1 MSGKPTFWQLY
12 KRTINKLDER
22 HLGEALELLQE
33 LANVLGDWKLLDEV
47 ADVNSAYGLLLYYME
62 QGNNDPAREQQH
74 TNFIATCYNI
84 AEKAAQTERAL
95 VTGTSARMRS
105 ISEILKDMENLEL
118 KNITSE
124 PCEED
129 ANKHVELYTELFNAS
144 YDSFLWNDEAAAQAQ
159 EVIDSALI
167 AENDKVLMASGL
179 FINCLQAFDARK
191 IIFFADNYSTAT
203 SSMLRIRMLVAVA
216 FTLYTYR
223 NRLFAYPVIT
233 SKLKDLCNNPRFT
246 TDMQNLQKLIIES
259 LSTHEVDRKM
269 REEIIPAMLKSHNF
283 NPEKFGIDSLEEISE
298 SNPEW
303 KNFEQQVGKLA
314 ELEAAGADIYYS
326 TFSTLKRYPFF
337 NNAANWLYP
346 FEENHPGIP
355 KQIRKT
361 GLKGIANALLKS
373 DVLCDSDKYSFCML
387 TTQMTDVQVNMI
399 ISQLPE
405 MGGYD
410 TAIAQTSESTCR
422 NYLRNLFRFFYLY
435 SGKSKPANP
444 FETDMSLLDCNEL
457 AEAFKDKTEINKIS
471 AYAIKKGKYDMAISF
486 LLLSETKGFAD
497 SEVYQELG
505 FCYQKK
511 KSYFDAIAAY
521 EKANALSGDSKWTL
535 QHLAQTNRIV
545 GNYKDA
551 LNYYRLLET
560 AKGEDAKIAFR
571 CGECLVHL
579 ESYDDAMHE
588 FFKAEYLNPDMT
600 AATRAIAWCSILTDD
615 IKQARKYYD
624 KLLLK
629 EEQGEDLL
637 NAGHAAWIDGDTKAA
652 VELYSRAYAELKRE
666 EFLKRMLSDKEI
678 LKTHGISN
686 YDITFMSDIVI
697 RKKE

>member
-167 AENDKVLMASGL
+167 AENDKILMTSGL

-223 NRLFAYPVIT
+223 NRLFAYPAIT

-387 TTQMTDVQVNMI
+387 TTQMTDGQVNMI

-435 SGKSKPANP
+435 SGKSKPANT

-666 EFLKRMLSDKEI
+666 EFLKRMQSDKEI

>member
-74 TNFIATCYNI
+74 TNFIAACYNI

-167 AENDKVLMASGL
+167 AENDKALMTSGL
-179 FINCLQAFDARK
+179 FINCLQAFDSRK

-223 NRLFAYPVIT
+223 NRLFAYPAIT

-666 EFLKRMLSDKEI
+666 EFLKRMQSDKEI

>member
-74 TNFIATCYNI
+74 TNFIAACYNI

-167 AENDKVLMASGL
+167 AENDKILMTSGL

-223 NRLFAYPVIT
+223 KRLFAYPVIT

-387 TTQMTDVQVNMI
+387 TTQMTDGQVNMI

-666 EFLKRMLSDKEI
+666 EFLKRMQSDKEI

>member
-167 AENDKVLMASGL
+167 AENDKILMTSGL

-223 NRLFAYPVIT
+223 NRLFAYPAIT

-387 TTQMTDVQVNMI
+387 TTQMTDGQVNMI

-521 EKANALSGDSKWTL
+521 EKANALSEDSKWTL

-666 EFLKRMLSDKEI
+666 EFLKRMQSDKEI

>member
-105 ISEILKDMENLEL
+105 ISEILKDMETLEL

-144 YDSFLWNDEAAAQAQ
+144 YDSFLWNDAAAAQAQ

-223 NRLFAYPVIT
+223 NRLFAYPAIT

-259 LSTHEVDRKM
+259 LSTHEVD
-269 REEIIPAMLKSHNF
+269 
-283 NPEKFGIDSLEEISE
+283 
-298 SNPEW
+298 
-303 KNFEQQVGKLA
+303 
-314 ELEAAGADIYYS
+314 
-326 TFSTLKRYPFF
+326 
-337 NNAANWLYP
+337 
-346 FEENHPGIP
+346 
-355 KQIRKT
+355 
-361 GLKGIANALLKS
+361 
-373 DVLCDSDKYSFCML
+373 
-387 TTQMTDVQVNMI
+387 
-399 ISQLPE
+399 
-405 MGGYD
+405 
-410 TAIAQTSESTCR
+410 
-422 NYLRNLFRFFYLY
+422 
-435 SGKSKPANP
+435 
-444 FETDMSLLDCNEL
+444 
-457 AEAFKDKTEINKIS
+457 
-471 AYAIKKGKYDMAISF
+471 
-486 LLLSETKGFAD
+486 
-497 SEVYQELG
+497 
-505 FCYQKK
+505 
-511 KSYFDAIAAY
+511 
-521 EKANALSGDSKWTL
+521 
-535 QHLAQTNRIV
+535 
-545 GNYKDA
+545 
-551 LNYYRLLET
+551 
-560 AKGEDAKIAFR
+560 
-571 CGECLVHL
+571 
-579 ESYDDAMHE
+579 
-588 FFKAEYLNPDMT
+588 
-600 AATRAIAWCSILTDD
+600 
-615 IKQARKYYD
+615 
-624 KLLLK
+624 
-629 EEQGEDLL
+629 
-637 NAGHAAWIDGDTKAA
+637 
-652 VELYSRAYAELKRE
+652 
-666 EFLKRMLSDKEI
+666 
-678 LKTHGISN
+678 
-686 YDITFMSDIVI
+686 
-697 RKKE
+697 

>member
-167 AENDKVLMASGL
+167 AENDKALMTSGL
-179 FINCLQAFDARK
+179 FINCLQAFDSRK

-223 NRLFAYPVIT
+223 NRLFAYPAIT

-387 TTQMTDVQVNMI
+387 TTQITDVQVNMI

-666 EFLKRMLSDKEI
+666 EFLKRMQSDKEI

>member
-167 AENDKVLMASGL
+167 AENDKILMTSGL

-223 NRLFAYPVIT
+223 KRLFAYPVIT

-387 TTQMTDVQVNMI
+387 TTQMTDGQVNMI

-624 KLLLK
+624 KLLLE

-637 NAGHAAWIDGDTKAA
+637 NAGHAAWIDGDIKAA

-666 EFLKRMLSDKEI
+666 EFLKRMQSDKEI

>member
-167 AENDKVLMASGL
+167 AENDKILMTSGL

-223 NRLFAYPVIT
+223 NRLFAYPAIT

-652 VELYSRAYAELKRE
+652 VELYSRAYTELKRE
-666 EFLKRMLSDKEI
+666 EFLKRMQSDKEI

>member
-95 VTGTSARMRS
+95 VTGTSARTRS

-167 AENDKVLMASGL
+167 AENDKALMTSGL

-223 NRLFAYPVIT
+223 NRLFAYPAIT

-666 EFLKRMLSDKEI
+666 EFLKRMQSDKEI

>member
-33 LANVLGDWKLLDEV
+33 LTNVLGDWKLLDEV

-74 TNFIATCYNI
+74 ANFIATCYNI

-387 TTQMTDVQVNMI
+387 TTQMTDGQVNMI

-471 AYAIKKGKYDMAISF
+471 AYAIKKEKYDMAISF

-666 EFLKRMLSDKEI
+666 EFLKRMQSDKEI

>member
-223 NRLFAYPVIT
+223 KRLFAYPVIT

-346 FEENHPGIP
+346 FEENHPDIP

-551 LNYYRLLET
+551 LNYYLLLET

-666 EFLKRMLSDKEI
+666 EFLKRMQSDKEI

>member
-346 FEENHPGIP
+346 FEENHPDIP

-551 LNYYRLLET
+551 LNYYLLLET

-666 EFLKRMLSDKEI
+666 EFLKRMQSDKEI

>member
-167 AENDKVLMASGL
+167 AENDKILMASGL

-223 NRLFAYPVIT
+223 NRLFAYPAIT

-405 MGGYD
+405 IGGFD

-666 EFLKRMLSDKEI
+666 EFLKRMQSDKEI

>member
-74 TNFIATCYNI
+74 TNFIAACYNI
-84 AEKAAQTERAL
+84 AEKTAQTERAL

-167 AENDKVLMASGL
+167 AENDKILMTSGL

-203 SSMLRIRMLVAVA
+203 SSMLRIRMLVAMA

-223 NRLFAYPVIT
+223 KRLFAYPVIT

-246 TDMQNLQKLIIES
+246 IDMQNLQKLIIES

-387 TTQMTDVQVNMI
+387 TTQMTDGQVNMI

-666 EFLKRMLSDKEI
+666 EFLKRMQSDKEI

>member
-167 AENDKVLMASGL
+167 AENDKILMTSGL

-223 NRLFAYPVIT
+223 KRLFAYPVIT

-269 REEIIPAMLKSHNF
+269 REEIIPAMLKSHNV

-387 TTQMTDVQVNMI
+387 TTQMTDGQVNMI

>member
-326 TFSTLKRYPFF
+326 TFSTLKRHPFF

-637 NAGHAAWIDGDTKAA
+637 NAGHAAWIDGDIKAA

-666 EFLKRMLSDKEI
+666 EFLKRMQSDKEI

>member
-167 AENDKVLMASGL
+167 AENDKILMTSGL

-223 NRLFAYPVIT
+223 NRLFAYPAIT

-588 FFKAEYLNPDMT
+588 FFKAEYLDPDMT

-666 EFLKRMLSDKEI
+666 EFLKRMQSDKEI

>member
-74 TNFIATCYNI
+74 TNFIAACYNI

-167 AENDKVLMASGL
+167 AENDKILMTSGL

-203 SSMLRIRMLVAVA
+203 SSMLRIRMMVAVA

-223 NRLFAYPVIT
+223 NRLFAYPAIT

-666 EFLKRMLSDKEI
+666 EFLKRMQSDKEI

>member
-167 AENDKVLMASGL
+167 AENDKILMTSGL

-223 NRLFAYPVIT
+223 NRLFAYPAIT

-560 AKGEDAKIAFR
+560 AKGKDAKIAFR

-666 EFLKRMLSDKEI
+666 EFLKRMQSDKEI

>member
-167 AENDKVLMASGL
+167 AENDKILMTSGL

-223 NRLFAYPVIT
+223 KRLFAYPVIT

-387 TTQMTDVQVNMI
+387 TTQMTDGQVNMI

-551 LNYYRLLET
+551 LNYYHLLET

-666 EFLKRMLSDKEI
+666 EFLKRMQSDKEI

>member
-159 EVIDSALI
+159 EVIDSVLI
-167 AENDKVLMASGL
+167 AENDKILMTSGL

-246 TDMQNLQKLIIES
+246 IDMQNLQKLIIES

-560 AKGEDAKIAFR
+560 AKREDAKIAFR

-666 EFLKRMLSDKEI
+666 EFLKRMQSDKEI

>member
-12 KRTINKLDER
+12 KKTINKLDER

-223 NRLFAYPVIT
+223 NRLFAYPAIT

-387 TTQMTDVQVNMI
+387 TTQMTDGQVNMI

-486 LLLSETKGFAD
+486 LLLCETKGFAD

-666 EFLKRMLSDKEI
+666 EFLKRMQSDKEI

>member
-223 NRLFAYPVIT
+223 KRLFAYPVIT

-387 TTQMTDVQVNMI
+387 TTQMTDGQVNMI

-666 EFLKRMLSDKEI
+666 EFLKRMQSDKEI

>member
-203 SSMLRIRMLVAVA
+203 SSMLRIRMLVAMA

-223 NRLFAYPVIT
+223 KRLFAYPVIT

-588 FFKAEYLNPDMT
+588 FFKAEYLDPDMT

-666 EFLKRMLSDKEI
+666 EFLKRMQSDKEI